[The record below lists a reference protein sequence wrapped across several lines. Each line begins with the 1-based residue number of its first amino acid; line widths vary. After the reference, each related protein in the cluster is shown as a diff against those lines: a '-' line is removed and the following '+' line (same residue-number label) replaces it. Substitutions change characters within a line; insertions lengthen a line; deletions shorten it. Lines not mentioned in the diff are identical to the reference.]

1 MSLLRHFVSQSAD
14 ATLMIPDFSAKSTK
28 KYIKL
33 DPSSL
38 QTEAAQVELCERLA
52 ARISQSE
59 ELQSQVDEIEQSD
72 SASTDA
78 LQALRQ
84 LQEQQVF
91 GTDSSAEQQESASTN
106 SVSSSQPAQANAS
119 EAWSS
124 KQSATAGAPFEV
136 GVRQREQQNIVQGK
150 MVHSRKKASL
160 SHCLLMQAMINC
172 RSIMYAIHLSF
183 SM

>member
-59 ELQSQVDEIEQSD
+59 ELQSQVDEIEQRSEQSD
-72 SASTDA
+72 SATTDA

-91 GTDSSAEQQESASTN
+91 GTDTSAEQQESASTN

-136 GVRQREQQNIVQGK
+136 GVRQREQQNTVQGK
-150 MVHSRKKASL
+150 MVHSRTKPLCHIA
-160 SHCLLMQAMINC
+160 C
-172 RSIMYAIHLSF
+172 
-183 SM
+183 

>member
-1 MSLLRHFVSQSAD
+1 MSSVRDSVWHSAD

-38 QTEAAQVELCERLA
+38 QTEAAQVELCDRLA

-59 ELQSQVDEIEQSD
+59 ELQSQVDEIEQRSEQSD
-72 SASTDA
+72 TATTDA

-91 GTDSSAEQQESASTN
+91 GTDTSTEQQESASTN
-106 SVSSSQPAQANAS
+106 SSSSQPAQASAS

-150 MVHSRKKASL
+150 MVHSRKKPPCHIA
-160 SHCLLMQAMINC
+160 C
-172 RSIMYAIHLSF
+172 
-183 SM
+183 

>member
-91 GTDSSAEQQESASTN
+91 GTDTSTEQQESAST
-106 SVSSSQPAQANAS
+106 SAASSSQSAQANAS
-119 EAWSS
+119 EASS
-124 KQSATAGAPFEV
+124 TKQSATAGAPFEV
-136 GVRQREQQNIVQGK
+136 GVRQRGQQNIVQGK
-150 MVHSRKKASL
+150 MIHSRKKPP
-160 SHCLLMQAMINC
+160 C
-172 RSIMYAIHLSF
+172 RHIAC
-183 SM
+183 

>member
-1 MSLLRHFVSQSAD
+1 MSVKDFVWHSAD

-33 DPSSL
+33 NPSLL
-38 QTEAAQVELCERLA
+38 QAEAAQAELCERLA
-52 ARISQSE
+52 ARVSQSE
-59 ELQSQVDEIEQSD
+59 ELQSQVDEIEQRSEQSD

-91 GTDSSAEQQESASTN
+91 GTDTSAEQQELPSTN
-106 SVSSSQPAQANAS
+106 SASSSQPAQAHAN

-124 KQSATAGAPFEV
+124 KQNPTAGTPFEV
-136 GVRQREQQNIVQGK
+136 GVTQREQQNIVQGK
-150 MVHSRKKASL
+150 TFHTSTKPSC
-160 SHCLLMQAMINC
+160 HIGC
-172 RSIMYAIHLSF
+172 
-183 SM
+183 

>member
-1 MSLLRHFVSQSAD
+1 MSSVRDSVWHSAD

-59 ELQSQVDEIEQSD
+59 ELQSQVDEIEQRSEQSD
-72 SASTDA
+72 SATTDA

-91 GTDSSAEQQESASTN
+91 GTDTSAEQQESASTN

-136 GVRQREQQNIVQGK
+136 GVRQREQQNTVQGK
-150 MVHSRKKASL
+150 MVHSRTKPLCHIA
-160 SHCLLMQAMINC
+160 C
-172 RSIMYAIHLSF
+172 
-183 SM
+183 